1 MKIPSIGFVGLGN
14 MGLPMATNLLDAG
27 HTICGF
33 DLAGTKVTLPQ
44 GIQRLDSIE
53 QVTSTCDLILLSL
66 PDGNAV
72 LETAQAI
79 VDGSDAKV
87 KIVADHSTIG
97 IDAAEKSHELL
108 QAKEIIYLDAPV
120 SGGTSGAKAGTLALM
135 VSGNQK
141 AFEEIENILAPMAK
155 NRFFVGDAPGQAQAM
170 KLLNNFLSATAMTA
184 TSEAIA
190 FGARLGLSPKI
201 MIDVLNSSSGQNT
214 ATRDKFPQ
222 RILTETYDA
231 GFTIDLLNKDVE
243 LYLDEVSRA
252 GSGHTV
258 AKTVG
263 QVVSRIREAM
273 PGADFTKIYP
283 FTASQ
288 RGD

>member
-1 MKIPSIGFVGLGN
+1 MISSPKVG
-14 MGLPMATNLLDAG
+14 
-27 HTICGF
+27 
-33 DLAGTKVTLPQ
+33 
-44 GIQRLDSIE
+44 SS
-53 QVTSTCDLILLSL
+53 ST
-66 PDGNAV
+66 
-72 LETAQAI
+72 
-79 VDGSDAKV
+79 
-87 KIVADHSTIG
+87 
-97 IDAAEKSHELL
+97 
-108 QAKEIIYLDAPV
+108 
-120 SGGTSGAKAGTLALM
+120 
-135 VSGNQK
+135 
-141 AFEEIENILAPMAK
+141 NILASMAQ
-155 NRFFVGDAPGQAQAM
+155 NRFFVGEAPGQAQGM

-190 FGARLGLSPKI
+190 FGARLGLNPRI

-243 LYLDEVSRA
+243 LYLDEASRA

-263 QVVSRIREAM
+263 QVVSRIQEAM

-283 FTASQ
+283 LSFIFFQIHPLSPTFIHYPIYIFFIFIPYDCALSLIFSPFIP
-288 RGD
+288 